1 MTDGGKA
8 AGRTPANGDATSAGS
23 RPAEAESAEHERV
36 EEAAAGE
43 PVEGTAA
50 EESAADEPVES
61 IAAEKTALGNQAAD
75 ELPGN
80 QGADDEPAQDEPAK
94 GEPAK
99 GEPAKNGASAEPTAD
114 ARPQPPSAP
123 SAPGTSQE
131 TGPQPAPDVP
141 AVPGAAGATPAGRLS
156 ALRPLLGTNRRQI
169 AIAAL
174 LALVGFAGA
183 VQARTTHDAGLTGLR
198 QADLVRILDDVDERA
213 ARLRAEERELEESY
227 EQLAS
232 GSGGSGAAIEDA
244 QRRADVLGILA
255 GTLPAQGPGIE
266 LRIPDPG
273 GAVPASQLLDAVQ
286 ELRDAGAEAMQLG
299 DVRVVASTAFLDASD
314 DSGPAVSVDG
324 VRVEPPYQLRAIGDP
339 DALESALGIPGGVLE
354 SLQAAGLRPDVARRS
369 SLEIDALHAE
379 KDAQYARP
387 AADES
392 GG

>member
-1 MTDGGKA
+1 M
-8 AGRTPANGDATSAGS
+8 
-23 RPAEAESAEHERV
+23 
-36 EEAAAGE
+36 
-43 PVEGTAA
+43 
-50 EESAADEPVES
+50 
-61 IAAEKTALGNQAAD
+61 
-75 ELPGN
+75 
-80 QGADDEPAQDEPAK
+80 
-94 GEPAK
+94 
-99 GEPAKNGASAEPTAD
+99 
-114 ARPQPPSAP
+114 
-123 SAPGTSQE
+123 
-131 TGPQPAPDVP
+131 
-141 AVPGAAGATPAGRLS
+141 
-156 ALRPLLGTNRRQI
+156 RPLLGTNRRQI